1 MKRCRMKISTLFSAF
16 AAGALAMVAYS
27 GAVSDP
33 VSVYVNPSS
42 CYQWQTAT
50 NATMRLPVPYPNG
63 AHSASLSING
73 TVVASGIT
81 GAFTVVTLPA
91 PRGGASEDVYDLA
104 LVFDNGETATAKLAL
119 IDGYS
124 GTATGSTRVL
134 APAGTREWGKV
145 KGVAVVPVPK
155 GTTSFS
161 VAVDGGEASAV
172 DTGLN
177 GAAGWYAIRL
187 KGVST
192 AVLEAETPEG
202 DLDADIYGS
211 STGFIL
217 IIK

>member
-1 MKRCRMKISTLFSAF
+1 MRQCRIEMLLSVI

-27 GAVSDP
+27 GDVSAP

-73 TVVASGIT
+73 SVVASDISD
-81 GAFTVVTLPA
+81 AFTTVTLPA

-104 LVFDNGETATAKLAL
+104 LAFDNGETATAKLAL

-134 APAGTREWGKV
+134 APVGTRAWGKV
-145 KGVAVVPVPK
+145 NGVAVVPVPE

-161 VAVDGGEASAV
+161 VALDGGEASAV

-177 GAAGWYAIRL
+177 GSAGWYAIRL
-187 KGVST
+187 RGVST
-192 AVLEAETPEG
+192 AALEVETPDG

-211 STGFIL
+211 APGFIL
-217 IIK
+217 IVK